1 MQGKKELLF
10 IVLEEKKREAREQQR
25 MAEAEK
31 VGAKETYCRSE
42 SDLLLY
48 TLNVLSLSQEKAKK
62 DAALRKALPGLY
74 REVARETGE
83 YTDNIGNTT
92 TAVPR
97 RLGGATPLAPLR
109 PDSNGGGGGGGAS
122 SSSSNAH
129 AGSVSAQV
137 ARMKTVLR
145 MCFLSHLT

>member
-1 MQGKKELLF
+1 MCSRRRNARR
-10 IVLEEKKREAREQQR
+10 VSSNAWPRPKRS
-25 MAEAEK
+25 K
-31 VGAKETYCRSE
+31 DTLCRSK

-48 TLNVLSLSQEKAKK
+48 PLNIFSLSQEKAKK

-109 PDSNGGGGGGGAS
+109 PDSNGGGGGGAS
-122 SSSSNAH
+122 SSFSNAH

-145 MCFLSHLT
+145 MFFFSHLT

>member
-1 MQGKKELLF
+1 MS
-10 IVLEEKKREAREQQR
+10 KRSKDTA
-25 MAEAEK
+25 
-31 VGAKETYCRSE
+31 CRSKR
-42 SDLLLY
+42 DLLVY
-48 TLNVLSLSQEKAKK
+48 TLNVLSLSQEKTKK

-97 RLGGATPLAPLR
+97 RLGGATSLAAPR
-109 PDSNGGGGGGGAS
+109 PDSSSGGGGGGTS

-137 ARMKTVLR
+137 ARMENVLSFFFR
-145 MCFLSHLT
+145 I